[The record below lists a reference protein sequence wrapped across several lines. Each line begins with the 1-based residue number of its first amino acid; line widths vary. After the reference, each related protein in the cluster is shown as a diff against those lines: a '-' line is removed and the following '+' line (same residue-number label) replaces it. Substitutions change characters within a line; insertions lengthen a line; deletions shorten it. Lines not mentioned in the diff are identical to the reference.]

1 MRLLNRLLILG
12 VVILGILAL
21 IAIYLIDQKEIKN
34 NKSKNITES
43 AGGNITYLLDS
54 EVMKRKFI

>member
-34 NKSKNITES
+34 NKSENITES
-43 AGGNITYLLDS
+43 AGNFTYLLDS